1 MRAVPAPLQLAGEA
15 AWTLQPG
22 QYTHTGEG
30 PKMSHLCCG
39 LTEEEN
45 VSQISCLCISS
56 LDDDVLTELYT
67 D

>member
-15 AWTLQPG
+15 WTLQPG
-22 QYTHTGEG
+22 QYTQAGDG
-30 PKMSHLCCG
+30 PKMSHFCCG
-39 LTEEEN
+39 LTVEEN
-45 VSQISCLCISS
+45 VSQVSCLCISS